1 MTSVQ
6 RAARQFLLV
15 HSKLDFLVLNA
26 GTFPQAYSLTE
37 DSLETMMQVFQF
49 HAVIQYK
56 LLYKINFKVNFL
68 SHLYLASL
76 LTSALS
82 KATSSRIAILSSE
95 SHRFCPPLLPS
106 SLLFS
111 PGPIGFSAQ
120 VQYNKSKLCCLLLAP
135 LLTRHFGNIGV
146 TALAVHPGN
155 LLPSYLH
162 RHSWFYWAASS
173 FLRPWTK
180 SLAQAAAS
188 VVMALLGEEF
198 PKGTIYINN
207 CFPTQPEKI
216 VSDCKTQDA
225 LWDVA
230 LECLEQK
237 MGKGCCSGQK

>member
-1 MTSVQ
+1 M
-6 RAARQFLLV
+6 
-15 HSKLDFLVLNA
+15 
-26 GTFPQAYSLTE
+26 
-37 DSLETMMQVFQF
+37 
-49 HAVIQYK
+49 
-56 LLYKINFKVNFL
+56 NFL

-76 LTSALS
+76 LTPALS
-82 KATSSRIAILSSE
+82 KATSARIAVLSSE
-95 SHRFCPPLLPS
+95 SHRFCPPLQPS

-135 LLTRHFGNIGV
+135 LLTRHLQKIGV

-162 RHSWFYWAASS
+162 RHSWLYWAAASL
-173 FLRPWTK
+173 LRPWTK

-207 CFPTQPEKI
+207 CFPTQPEKT
-216 VSDCKTQDA
+216 VSDCKLQDG
-225 LWDVA
+225 LWDAA

-237 MGKGCCSGQK
+237 MGKGCCSGH

>member
-1 MTSVQ
+1 M
-6 RAARQFLLV
+6 
-15 HSKLDFLVLNA
+15 
-26 GTFPQAYSLTE
+26 
-37 DSLETMMQVFQF
+37 
-49 HAVIQYK
+49 
-56 LLYKINFKVNFL
+56 
-68 SHLYLASL
+68 ASL
-76 LTSALS
+76 LTPALS
-82 KATSSRIAILSSE
+82 KAATSRIAVLSSE
-95 SHRFCPPLLPS
+95 SHRFCPTLFPN

-135 LLTRHFGNIGV
+135 LLNRHFEKIGV

-162 RHSWFYWAASS
+162 RHSWLYWAAANL
-173 FLRPWTK
+173 LRPWTK

-207 CFPTQPEKI
+207 CFPTQPEKT
-216 VSDCKTQDA
+216 VSDWKTQDA
-225 LWDVA
+225 LWDAA

-237 MGKGCCSGQK
+237 MGKGCCSPRAEEGHSQSALSEILGD